1 MKVIDYIKGLFRRK
15 ESSASSPN
23 RPFTVEEAIDEL
35 ANEYVEMALYLWN
48 NPPPGRTVSVQR
60 IPYRNVLQTVVDALR
75 LKDKPDKAKEI
86 TDQVYSLIKKKLTD
100 EGYVVIEDVFMDD
113 YNGGLKI
120 VRKTQEET

>member
-1 MKVIDYIKGLFRRK
+1 MKVIDYIKGLFKRK
-15 ESSASSPN
+15 AGSSN
-23 RPFTVEEAIDEL
+23 EPFTIEEAIDEL

-48 NPPPGRTVSVQR
+48 NPPPGRSVSVQR

-86 TDQVYSLIKKKLTD
+86 TDKVYQSIKKKLTD
-100 EGYVVIEDVFMDD
+100 EGYVVIEDSFMDD

-120 VRKTQEET
+120 VRNTQEET

>member
-1 MKVIDYIKGLFRRK
+1 MKVIDYIKGLFKKK
-15 ESSASSPN
+15 ESSSN
-23 RPFTVEEAIDEL
+23 KPFTIEEVIDEL

-100 EGYVVIEDVFMDD
+100 EGYVVIEDIFMDD
-113 YNGGLKI
+113 YNGGLK
-120 VRKTQEET
+120 VLKRQET

>member
-1 MKVIDYIKGLFRRK
+1 MKIIDYIKGLFRK
-15 ESSASSPN
+15 EASSPDK
-23 RPFTVEEAIDEL
+23 PFTVEEAIDEL

-48 NPPPGRTVSVQR
+48 NPPPGKNVSVQR

-86 TDQVYSLIKKKLTD
+86 TDKVYQSIKKKLTD

-120 VRKTQEET
+120 VRNTQEET

>member
-1 MKVIDYIKGLFRRK
+1 MKVIDYIKGLFKREK
-15 ESSASSPN
+15 EASSSN
-23 RPFTVEEAIDEL
+23 KPFTIEEAIDEL

-75 LKDKPDKAKEI
+75 LKEKPDKAKEI
-86 TDQVYSLIKKKLTD
+86 TDKVYQSIKKKLTD

>member
-1 MKVIDYIKGLFRRK
+1 MKVIDYIKGLFKRK
-15 ESSASSPN
+15 ASSSN
-23 RPFTVEEAIDEL
+23 EPFTIEEVIDEL
-35 ANEYVEMALYLWN
+35 ANEYAEMALYLWN
-48 NPPPGRTVSVQR
+48 NPPPGKSVSVQR

-86 TDQVYSLIKKKLTD
+86 TDKVYQSIKKKLTD

-120 VRKTQEET
+120 VRNTQEET